1 MRVAR
6 LTRIVG
12 IAVAVLSSLSARHLS
27 AQVNPVTSG
36 VTLVAPSLSSDMG
49 GSLPGGARSIIIL
62 KDQTIADV
70 AVAASG
76 PSAAAGAGGITARGR
91 RAAALR
97 AMSLRQKH
105 RRMIS
110 ALSAKRVRVRHNL
123 SVSLNALVVDRKL
136 SFAEASALLPGE
148 VVAVYED
155 RPVRASLDS
164 SVPATKAPLAWALP
178 APDGQALTGRGVRIA
193 VIDTGIDYTHPD
205 LGGCARTS
213 NIAGGSC
220 AKVVGGYDFVNNDG
234 DPFDDHGHGTHCA
247 ATAAGNG
254 ALRGVAPD
262 AKLYAYKVLA
272 AQGWGSMSDVIAAI
286 ERSVDPNGDG
296 SFDDRLDVI
305 SLSLGSDSGSPD
317 EVDSLALD
325 RAVSLGVVAVVAAG
339 NSGPAQ
345 ETIGSPGTSRRAIT
359 VGASS
364 NTGELADFS
373 SRGPVR
379 FSVLGEEHTLQK
391 PDIVAPGVGICAARS
406 SQTSR
411 QGNLCLDNAHEV
423 MSGTSMATPHVAGAA
438 ALVRQAHPTWT
449 PDEVKSALKRG
460 ASRLPATAAERL
472 RAVGV
477 GMIDA
482 ASAVAAQRG
491 AVALE
496 QVRNDAAVVTL
507 FARVPVGWRY
517 TVSAS
522 PNATLGELAN
532 GEWIELVSGV
542 ATTAEFSLA
551 TDISALGQGI
561 HAVELRAIDPQGAA
575 LSDFSEIDVRRLELS
590 SPKDDDVVNAVDP
603 LSVHLRKLSSVAVDG
618 LSIEYSVG
626 GGEWSST
633 GVTIDPP
640 NLSGT
645 ISLPQ
650 GSEPYTVDVRA
661 RVTQGGREH
670 FVESKRIRVDPRLKS
685 GFPVRVDQ
693 ECGDTP
699 DWGPVCQPNWVVHP
713 VVADI
718 EGDGHSEILV
728 WRKRLFP
735 NPNEILI
742 IDSRGSIQETIPLD
756 AHPLQRELGQL
767 QLVPRPPLV
776 TDLDGDGRAEI
787 IVAQSYAAAWGVR
800 YYDVRWPTVLTVY
813 NADRSVRAGFP
824 VIVEGQNA
832 SLISADL
839 NRDGRKEIVL
849 RNVPSGP
856 RASASVAIIGDDGTV
871 MSDLSILRESGREFV
886 TGLDEGRDSIVGD
899 FDDDDDLEV
908 AVFSNSYASPSVGS
922 FDVSTSAHLVNWG
935 DFGERAAVTPR
946 LSGMLFGSGVPVA
959 SERAGKHDLA
969 LPSLIFEGFR
979 VGVHSLRFNGE
990 DAAASS
996 STLDPLSGG
1005 CSPAPGITCG
1015 FYNSGFS
1022 LGALGA
1028 GTAPVPIGS
1037 AEGWYRSLAQLHT
1050 IAGSNIGAAI
1060 APRFLSR
1067 TTDSPLVFADVSG
1080 DGLNDII
1087 FLSNMQ
1093 VNPVGARGVSAFTS
1107 ESGYTTAMNFATERG
1122 FYPSTSFPPSA
1133 ADIDGDGRTDIVT
1146 ASLGDGYLDRPIADS
1161 SKDRFSIYAFGS
1173 DGVWAPTQAAWTRF
1187 RGNSDSNGCADC
1199 VRNSIRAV
1207 ESAPVIT
1214 AHPSGGSVVFG
1225 ARFELRVAAQ
1235 GPSLRYQWQT
1245 MKVGAS
1251 EYEAAGWYDVPGAN
1265 QATFSPSLLRVG
1277 EVAYR
1282 VRVSNATRS
1291 TISAEARVSVEPYVE
1306 SRICPLGAAKSE
1318 PGACGCFE
1326 GDVDEDS
1333 DGNVDCLERRA
1344 YSDLGRA
1351 SVRRARVRGRYLVT
1365 VPSVPGATSYRV
1377 AFTHTSARRVRIRG
1391 VSRVSRSRRFIVNDL
1406 VAGTYRVTWGATIQ
1420 GVPGLLSA
1428 SGEPSTVRLK

>member
-49 GSLPGGARSIIIL
+49 GSPPGGARSIIVL

-70 AVAASG
+70 AVGASG

-91 RAAALR
+91 RAAALH

-110 ALSAKRVRVRHNL
+110 ALSSKRVRVRHNL

-164 SVPATKAPLAWALP
+164 SVPVTNAPLVWAQS
-178 APDGQALTGRGVRIA
+178 APDGQPLTGRGVRIA

-205 LGGCARTS
+205 LGGCSRTS

-359 VGASS
+359 VGATS

-379 FSVLGEEHTLQK
+379 FSVLGEEHTLLK
-391 PDIVAPGVGICAARS
+391 PDLVAPGVRICAARS
-406 SQTSR
+406 SQTAR
-411 QGNLCLDNAHEV
+411 QGNLCHDNAHEI
-423 MSGTSMATPHVAGAA
+423 MSGTSMATPHVAGVA
-438 ALVRQAHPTWT
+438 ALVRQAHPTWS

-460 ASRLPATAAERL
+460 GSRLLATAAERL
-472 RAVGV
+472 QSVGV

-507 FARVPVGWRY
+507 FARVPVGWGY

-522 PNATLGELAN
+522 PYATLGELSN

-561 HAVELRAIDPQGAA
+561 HALELRAIDPQGGT
-575 LSDFSEIDVRRLELS
+575 LSDFSEIEVRRLELS

-603 LSVHLRKLSSVAVDG
+603 LLVHVRRLSSVAVEG
-618 LSIEYSVG
+618 LSIEYSVD
-626 GGEWSST
+626 GGEWSSV
-633 GVTIDPP
+633 GVTVDPP

-645 ISLPQ
+645 ISLPS

-670 FVESKRIRVDPRLKS
+670 FVLSKRIRVDPRLKS

-693 ECGDTP
+693 ECGNTP

-735 NPNEILI
+735 HPNEILI

-756 AHPLQRELGQL
+756 AHPLQRELGQI
-767 QLVPRPPLV
+767 QLVPRPPLA
-776 TDLDGDGRAEI
+776 TDLDGDGRTEI
-787 IVAQSYAAAWGVR
+787 VVAQSYAAAWGVR
-800 YYDVRWPTVLTVY
+800 HYDVQWPTVLTVY
-813 NADRSVRAGFP
+813 NSDRSVRAGFP
-824 VIVEGQNA
+824 VIVEGVNA

-839 NRDGRKEIVL
+839 NRDGRKEIIL
-849 RNVPSGP
+849 RTIPTEAGVSG
-856 RASASVAIIGDDGTV
+856 SVAIVGDDGTV
-871 MSDLSILRESGREFV
+871 MSDLAILQESGRESV
-886 TGLDEGRDSIVGD
+886 TGLDEGRDSMVGD
-899 FDDDDDLEV
+899 FDGDDELEV
-908 AVFSNSYASPSVGS
+908 VVFTNSYSPSAPG
-922 FDVSTSAHLVNWG
+922 FDIATSAQLVNWG
-935 DFGERAAVTPR
+935 DFGERPASTPT
-946 LSGMLFGSGVPVA
+946 LPGMLFGSGVPVT
-959 SERAGKHDLA
+959 SDVGRKHTIA
-969 LPSLIFEGFR
+969 FPSLIFDRFR
-979 VGVHSLRFNGE
+979 VGVHSLRFNDGGI
-990 DAAASS
+990 AVSS
-996 STLDPLSGG
+996 TTLDPLSGS
-1005 CSPAPGITCG
+1005 CSPAPGIACG

-1022 LGALGA
+1022 LGALGGA
-1028 GTAPVPIGS
+1028 TSPVPIGS
-1037 AEGWYRSLAQLHT
+1037 AEGWYRGTAQLHT
-1050 IAGSNIGAAI
+1050 IVGSNVGTAI
-1060 APRFLSR
+1060 APSFPSR
-1067 TTDSPLVFADVSG
+1067 TTDSPPVFADVSG
-1080 DGLNDII
+1080 DGINDII

-1093 VNPVGARGVSAFTS
+1093 ANPITARGISAFTS
-1107 ESGYTTAMNFATERG
+1107 ESGYTTALNFATERG

-1133 ADIDGDGRTDIVT
+1133 TDLDGDGRTDIVT
-1146 ASLGDGYLDRPIADS
+1146 ASLGDGYLDRPLADS
-1161 SKDRFSIYAFGS
+1161 SKRRFSIYAFGS
-1173 DGVWAPTQAAWTRF
+1173 NGTWGSTQGAWTRF
-1187 RGNSDSNGCADC
+1187 RGNADSNGCVDC
-1199 VRNSIRAV
+1199 EREAIRAP
-1207 ESAPVIT
+1207 ENAPVIT
-1214 AHPSGGSVVFG
+1214 VQPIGGSVAVG
-1225 ARFELRVAAQ
+1225 GHFELRVAAQ
-1235 GPSLRYQWQT
+1235 GAGLRYQWQS

-1251 EYEAAGWYDVPGAN
+1251 EYEAAGWYDLPGGN
-1265 QATFSPSLLRVG
+1265 QSTFSLSPSRVG

-1291 TISAEARVSVEPYVE
+1291 TLSSAARVTVEPYVE
-1306 SRICPLGAAKSE
+1306 SRICPLDALKSE
-1318 PGACGCFE
+1318 PGVCGCSE
-1326 GDVDEDS
+1326 ADIDDDK
-1333 DGNVDCLERRA
+1333 DGKVDCLERRA
-1344 YSDLGRA
+1344 YSNLGRA

-1377 AFTHTSARRVRIRG
+1377 AFTHSSARRVRIREA
-1391 VSRVSRSRRFIVNDL
+1391 SRVSRSRRFIINDL
-1406 VAGTYRVTWGATIQ
+1406 PAGTYRVTWAATIQ

-1428 SGEPSTVRLK
+1428 SGEPSTARLK